1 MYSLYA
7 AYHLIFIAPF
17 IKDRLSDEKLDSK
30 TTVYLPV
37 LWRTPSAIVQK
48 LATWLRLVTN
58 FSLDVTKFKL
68 VSLMNF

>member
-1 MYSLYA
+1 MNTCIYSISS
-7 AYHLIFIAPF
+7 HIHRSFIQEE
-17 IKDRLSDEKLDSK
+17 ISDEKLDSK
-30 TTVYLPV
+30 ITVYLPV

-68 VSLMNF
+68 ISLMNF